1 MQKPQ
6 PRSLGEGWWLG
17 FPASDSVVV
26 LRVRGGSPR
35 GSSRHP
41 GEGGVVVE
49 SGIYGNVLKVGTMD
63 GESMGPT
70 LSEAIDVNELS
81 IEGLQAEI
89 AKAI

>member
-6 PRSLGEGWWLG
+6 PRSLGEGWQLG

-35 GSSRHP
+35 GSIRHP

-49 SGIYGNVLKVGTMD
+49 SGIYWT
-63 GESMGPT
+63 
-70 LSEAIDVNELS
+70 
-81 IEGLQAEI
+81 
-89 AKAI
+89 